1 MQVFNKI
8 NKINRKEANI
18 SQRCSEN
25 LDFWRNVQRYKE
37 SYAVA
42 AAKSV
47 ATKIHNK
54 YLLRY
59 SPDEVNVSGEAK
71 ADVGYGVNAGI
82 NKSII

>member
-1 MQVFNKI
+1 MLKF
-8 NKINRKEANI
+8 EY
-18 SQRCSEN
+18 RCSEN

-37 SYAVA
+37 SYVTM

-59 SPDEVNVSGEAK
+59 SPDEVNISGEAK
-71 ADVGYGVNAGI
+71 ADVAEGLNAGI
-82 NKSII
+82 H